1 VLLFGGLTT
10 VSGAGSR
17 EAAPAEELQRDID
30 RDSLTGIPVVVQ
42 VVAVVDV
49 VYVDVVIVIPV
60 VAPGLRPWVNRAD
73 PITVVLKA
81 RIAAD
86 HQEGKSVDS
95 EAMAGPEVSAEA
107 VIRDA
112 IAAITATL
120 LPGAVI
126 GLPIL

>member
-1 VLLFGGLTT
+1 M
-10 VSGAGSR
+10 SGAGSR

-49 VYVDVVIVIPV
+49 VYVDIVIVIPV
-60 VAPGLRPWVNRAD
+60 VAPGLRPRVNRAD
-73 PITVVLKA
+73 PVTVVLKA

>member
-1 VLLFGGLTT
+1 MR
-10 VSGAGSR
+10 GAGSH

-49 VYVDVVIVIPV
+49 VYVDIVIVIPV
-60 VAPGLRPWVNRAD
+60 VAPGLRPRVNRAD
-73 PITVVLKA
+73 PVTVVLKA
-81 RIAAD
+81 RITAD
-86 HQEGKSVDS
+86 HQEGKSIYP

-112 IAAITATL
+112 VTVITATL
-120 LPGAVI
+120 FPGPVV
-126 GLPIL
+126 GLPVF